1 MPGSAREP
9 IDYHGEAWLSMSSYE
24 YDHSWEREG
33 CPGCK
38 HNADVAA
45 EAVAAERA
53 RLRAL
58 VEGIQVAASLME
70 RHAAN
75 DPLVLVRV
83 SRETFRDLIV
93 QPLAAVLAA
102 LEGPDAR

>member
-1 MPGSAREP
+1 MPGSARERLLMRTN
-9 IDYHGEAWLSMSSYE
+9 HLF
-24 YDHSWEREG
+24 G
-33 CPGCK
+33 CPFTRIPSRGECICP
-38 HNADVAA
+38 ALDDVVAIEA

-53 RLRAL
+53 RLREV

>member
-58 VEGIQVAASLME
+58 VLGAHMFEGCGGMGCTEE
-70 RHAAN
+70 RN
-75 DPLVLVRV
+75 D
-83 SRETFRDLIV
+83 E
-93 QPLAAVLAA
+93 LAFVLAA

>member
-45 EAVAAERA
+45 EAVVAERA
-53 RLRAL
+53 RLRVL
-58 VEGIQVAASLME
+58 VEGLESQPGRVEWDAALRPSTVVYLD
-70 RHAAN
+70 R
-75 DPLVLVRV
+75 
-83 SRETFRDLIV
+83 
-93 QPLAAVLAA
+93 AAVLAA
-102 LEGPDAR
+102 LEEPDAR

>member
-45 EAVAAERA
+45 EAVTAERA

-58 VEGIQVAASLME
+58 VARYLSDYEITDAEDSE
-70 RHAAN
+70 C
-75 DPLVLVRV
+75 VLWGGTA
-83 SRETFRDLIV
+83 EALTEALF
-93 QPLAAVLAA
+93 A